1 MSFPVPPNES
11 ARLAALRSYAILD
24 TPPEQDYDDLAALA
38 AELCDAPLASIT
50 LVDEARQ
57 WFKAAVGFA
66 ERETPRDISLCAH
79 AIAAPDHDV
88 FVVPDASHDPRF
100 AAQRNVTGAP
110 HIRFYAGAPLVMADG
125 HVIGTLCVI
134 DRRPR
139 LLTESQRRALR
150 VLRRQVVNTLELR
163 RLAASQRA
171 TIATLE
177 ATRAEL
183 EAAGGAKNQFFAA
196 MSHEI
201 RTPMNSVIGMTTL
214 LTATALTAEQA
225 EYVGTLRAS
234 GELLLTVIN
243 DILDFSKIEAGR
255 LVLETS
261 PFSPVECIEDAV
273 DLIEESARQKG
284 LALMVEVETG
294 TPAAVLGDSARIR
307 QILVNL
313 LANAVKFTARGSV
326 SIGLRARPHAAGHE
340 LEFVVRDT
348 GIGIAQDR
356 LARLFEPYA
365 QADASTT
372 RLYGGTGLGLVISRR
387 LAELHGGRLWVES
400 EPGVGSTFHFTVIG
414 APVAVAPAA
423 LGDRPA
429 PRFDSQ
435 LATRQPARILLVEDN
450 PVNQRV
456 AVRTLE
462 KLGYTPVVASHGAEA
477 LARLREQPFD
487 LVFMDLE
494 MPVMNGREA
503 TRAIRREFPAD
514 RQPVVVALTAHVGG
528 EESAPLADAGS
539 DAFLAKPLRVEALTE
554 LLERWRDLRPAPAR

>member
-11 ARLAALRSYAILD
+11 ARLASLRSYAILD

-50 LVDEARQ
+50 LIDEARQ
-57 WFKAAVGFA
+57 WFKAAVGFT

-88 FVVPDASHDPRF
+88 FVVPDASQDPRF

-139 LLTESQRRALR
+139 ILTEAQRRALR

-171 TIATLE
+171 AIATLE

-183 EAAGGAKNQFFAA
+183 EAAGRAKNQFFAA

-255 LVLETS
+255 LVLES
-261 PFSPVECIEDAV
+261 GPFSPVGCIEDAV

-284 LALMVEVETG
+284 LALMVEIAAG
-294 TPAAVLGDSARIR
+294 TPAAVLGDGARIR

-326 SIGLRARPHAAGHE
+326 SVDLRARPHAAGHE

-348 GIGIAQDR
+348 GIGIAPER
-356 LARLFEPYA
+356 LARLFEPYT
-365 QADASTT
+365 QADASTA

-400 EPGVGSTFHFTVIG
+400 EPGVGSTFHFTVVG
-414 APVAVAPAA
+414 AAVPVAAAPA
-423 LGDRPA
+423 DRPA
-429 PRFDSQ
+429 PRFDPQ

-462 KLGYTPVVASHGAEA
+462 KLGYAPVVASHGAEA

-503 TRAIRREFPAD
+503 TRALRREFPAE

-528 EESAPLADAGS
+528 EESAQLADAGS

-554 LLERWRDLRPAPAR
+554 LLERWRDLRPVHAV